1 MAAARLRALLAQPNK
16 LHLMPCCGDAL
27 GARLIEAAG
36 FPLTV
41 VSGFAASAHRG
52 VPDTGLLSY
61 GEMLDTMRQVGSTLK
76 QIPFFGDGDT
86 GYGNAVNVKRTVRGY
101 AAAGAAG
108 IMIED
113 QLEPKRCGHTRD
125 KAVVDRG
132 EALARVRAAVDA
144 ANEGGGDILIMA
156 RTDARAT
163 HGLDEALERCRLF
176 REAGADLTF
185 LEAPRTRDEMATY
198 CREVDGPKMVNNLA
212 GGLTPSLPLAE
223 LRERGFSLSAYPLDL
238 LAASLVAQRVG
249 RPRASASH
257 RSIGSTLSGSRRG
270 SCASRRSPRWP
281 PSSTSKAP
289 PATPSRTTDLPAR
302 RRFGGCRSWS
312 TTWSTW
318 RPRKGSSSSAR
329 RRRSKRRTAGTT
341 SVTTRRRGWR

>member
-1 MAAARLRALLAQPNK
+1 MITATRPSR
-16 LHLMPCCGDAL
+16 
-27 GARLIEAAG
+27 R
-36 FPLTV
+36 T
-41 VSGFAASAHRG
+41 S
-52 VPDTGLLSY
+52 
-61 GEMLDTMRQVGSTLK
+61 LK

-113 QLEPKRCGHTRD
+113 QLAPKRCGHTRD

-163 HGLDEALERCRLF
+163 HGLDEALERCQLF

-185 LEAPRTRDEMATY
+185 LEAPRTRDEMARY

-223 LRERGFSLSAYPLDL
+223 LREMGFSLSAYPLDL
-238 LAASLVAQRVG
+238 LAASIVAQRAALEGLREGAERRDDALPFDEMQEAVG
-249 RPRASASH
+249 FGEYYREE
-257 RSIGSTLSGSRRG
+257 
-270 SCASRRSPRWP
+270 
-281 PSSTSKAP
+281 
-289 PATPSRTTDLPAR
+289 AR
-302 RRFGGCRSWS
+302 Y
-312 TTWSTW
+312 
-318 RPRKGSSSSAR
+318 KQ
-329 RRRSKRRTAGTT
+329 
-341 SVTTRRRGWR
+341 

>member
-1 MAAARLRALLAQPNK
+1 M
-16 LHLMPCCGDAL
+16 
-27 GARLIEAAG
+27 
-36 FPLTV
+36 
-41 VSGFAASAHRG
+41 
-52 VPDTGLLSY
+52 
-61 GEMLDTMRQVGSTLK
+61 
-76 QIPFFGDGDT
+76 
-86 GYGNAVNVKRTVRGY
+86 RGY

-113 QLEPKRCGHTRD
+113 QLAPKRCGHTRD

-223 LRERGFSLSAYPLDL
+223 LREMGFSLSAYPLDL
-238 LAASLVAQRVG
+238 LAASIVAQR
-249 RPRASASH
+249 A
-257 RSIGSTLSGSRRG
+257 
-270 SCASRRSPRWP
+270 ASRGC
-281 PSSTSKAP
+281 
-289 PATPSRTTDLPAR
+289 AR
-302 RRFGGCRSWS
+302 RRAPRRRASRTRCRRRSDLVS
-312 TTWSTW
+312 TT
-318 RPRKGSSSSAR
+318 AR
-329 RRRSKRRTAGTT
+329 RRAISSEAILEI
-341 SVTTRRRGWR
+341 

>member
-1 MAAARLRALLAQPNK
+1 MSGAARLRALLAQPNT

-36 FPLTV
+36 FPLTF

-52 VPDTGLLSY
+52 VPDTGLLGY

-113 QLEPKRCGHTRD
+113 QVAPKRCGHTRD

-144 ANEGGGDILIMA
+144 AREGGGNILVMA

-163 HGLDEALERCRLF
+163 HGLTEALERCQLF
-176 REAGADLTF
+176 RDAGADLTF

-223 LRERGFSLSAYPLDL
+223 LRDMGFSLSAYPLDL
-238 LAASLVAQRVG
+238 LAASIVAQRKALDGLREGAERRDDVLPFSEMQDAVG
-249 RPRASASH
+249 FAEYYAEE
-257 RSIGSTLSGSRRG
+257 
-270 SCASRRSPRWP
+270 
-281 PSSTSKAP
+281 
-289 PATPSRTTDLPAR
+289 AR
-302 RRFGGCRSWS
+302 Y
-312 TTWSTW
+312 
-318 RPRKGSSSSAR
+318 K
-329 RRRSKRRTAGTT
+329 
-341 SVTTRRRGWR
+341 

>member
-1 MAAARLRALLAQPNK
+1 MAASRLRALLAQPNT

-36 FPLTV
+36 FPLTF

-113 QLEPKRCGHTRD
+113 QLAPKRCGHTRD

-156 RTDARAT
+156 RTDARDAWA
-163 HGLDEALERCRLF
+163 GRGASAPALPRGRCRPDVP
-176 REAGADLTF
+176 RGAAHARRDGDVLPRGRRP
-185 LEAPRTRDEMATY
+185 EDGQQPRGRPHAVAPARRAPR
-198 CREVDGPKMVNNLA
+198 DGLLA
-212 GGLTPSLPLAE
+212 VGV
-223 LRERGFSLSAYPLDL
+223 PLDL
-238 LAASLVAQRVG
+238 LAASIVAQRAALEG
-249 RPRASASH
+249 LREGAE
-257 RSIGSTLSGSRRG
+257 RRDD
-270 SCASRRSPRWP
+270 A
-281 PSSTSKAP
+281 
-289 PATPSRTTDLPAR
+289 LPLTR
-302 RRFGGCRSWS
+302 C
-312 TTWSTW
+312 
-318 RPRKGSSSSAR
+318 R
-329 RRRSKRRTAGTT
+329 RRRIWEYYREEAL
-341 SVTTRRRGWR
+341 